1 MEELYELLKEC
12 CPGVDF
18 DTQQR
23 LIDDGILESLDI
35 VTIVSELMEHYDI
48 DIDVEDLV
56 PENFNSVQA
65 IYELIRGRQEEND

>member
-18 DTQQR
+18 YGEGR

-35 VTIVSELMEHYDI
+35 VTIVGELVEHYDI

-65 IYELIRGRQEEND
+65 IYELIQDRQEGNA